1 MDIPLYEVNDYPGV
15 YNQFLQTCANR
26 LISWQL
32 SKVQLEL
39 DVKGISIDR
48 KEQLLKLQEFLEE
61 FKKFNRVISYQRN
74 HLVKCCLYSTF
85 IAKFRYGGAEEEDG
99 MVESESEEESYDS
112 AEEF

>member
-48 KEQLLKLQEFLEE
+48 KEQLLKLQ
-61 FKKFNRVISYQRN
+61 
-74 HLVKCCLYSTF
+74 
-85 IAKFRYGGAEEEDG
+85 
-99 MVESESEEESYDS
+99 
-112 AEEF
+112 